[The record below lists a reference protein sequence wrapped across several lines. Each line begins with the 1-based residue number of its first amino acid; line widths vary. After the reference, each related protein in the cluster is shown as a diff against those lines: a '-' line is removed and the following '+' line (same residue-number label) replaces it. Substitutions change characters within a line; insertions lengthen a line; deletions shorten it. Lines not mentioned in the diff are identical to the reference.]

1 MAVMKAVIVFC
12 TVISKYLRHNE
23 ATAAK
28 HYNFGAIEESARGR
42 EAVVK
47 LVDSASI
54 KDGVQLHHRTGC

>member
-1 MAVMKAVIVFC
+1 MKVIIVFC
-12 TVISKYLRHNE
+12 TDISKYLRHTE

-47 LVDSASI
+47 LIGSASVKEI
-54 KDGVQLHHRTGC
+54 VSHGVQLRH